1 MGGGDFVGLILW
13 IFVCL
18 EDAGM
23 RDAKERG
30 LDLPNL
36 VQNFFSF
43 YLVTFGQVLQYPSPL
58 SIYLH
63 FHKLND
69 RPIFA

>member
-1 MGGGDFVGLILW
+1 
-13 IFVCL
+13 
-18 EDAGM
+18 M